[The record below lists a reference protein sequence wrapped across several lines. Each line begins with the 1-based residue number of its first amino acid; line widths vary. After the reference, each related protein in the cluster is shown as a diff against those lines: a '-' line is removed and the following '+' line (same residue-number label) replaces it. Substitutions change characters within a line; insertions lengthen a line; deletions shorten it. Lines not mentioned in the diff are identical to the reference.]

1 MPAPHAHNLNHAVA
15 AQFASRPTLRQVAG
29 EQVMKV
35 ILEHFPLVG
44 VHRPEMTSAA
54 PLYLM
59 SFNPD
64 SSWNSEPLVDVVLRA
79 MLDAK
84 PLILTPAGDYRLSLN
99 PPQRFY
105 AIDSSFETAEGDVVE
120 PSRLTDALNALL
132 PMLPGHFQQAQI
144 DYWNGDGTVDRG
156 LWLQQVLR
164 ASLLDGLKDEA
175 LDDEQRKL
183 LRDLLM
189 GYRAGLDVQLVRVA
203 LREADETYYELLPGL
218 LITAS
223 SEVRELT
230 LWCSPEGLV
239 RSFDSQPAFGAALQM
254 WMAGRYR
261 FDELSWQ
268 GLAADGDAFAL
279 YSASLLEI
287 LLERVA
293 HLRWSAVDCVD
304 QLEHYCHSACDPAA
318 FFAER
323 SDSGSDGPALAF
335 PKGVL
340 RADTDSQTA
349 YLQAMLDMS
358 LLQQRSSGQDIKHDL
373 PDLHTYA
380 AARLREE
387 MLDDH
392 PDDANY
398 FPDDLILTVETFVND
413 GHGLGFGQKIGDKQL
428 TLTQLAIGRL
438 DATAG
443 GVVTHIAHRENQLI
457 MDWMDIDYIRELVQ
471 RVDIGRSYPR
481 HLHAIL
487 DRSANR
493 AEHISAFAIRW
504 RTTLMF
510 DAARARAVMRLDKFA
525 YGALADFCR
534 SSQEGAAAVR
544 IAPLAF
550 KRSPTSASIDVAHGF
565 YVIEIIESG
574 VHLLYCPLYTDKALI
589 QFGNAQAL
597 LDAISS
603 PGPLQDSVLLW
614 IEHLQR
620 AVYDNGGFREPH
632 LPQWLFDPYTFPEKP
647 QPVQLALQFWAQDVD
662 RHMFEAKGRMLLEL
676 SDRSSMSNSEVRWR
690 LVTAFSWEL
699 LNVVFPVLPGPLTSV
714 AWLYIGMRSLIND
727 VHGLASPHLDERI
740 QAMVDVLN
748 NTLLALIHL
757 QTPALAAAP
766 VSRDLPPLL
775 LEGPPAGNG
784 IELASLSTATK
795 EASASVDSQQFM
807 ANTHLDFSWHGAGG
821 LSGLSSEQRSRMRTL
836 VAPVSLEGHKPQ
848 ELGVAAGLVRVEDD
862 LYVTLGGDVYRVSF
876 ENAGARIIGPDG
888 TLGPYL
894 MRDGDI
900 WHLNNSRLH
909 GGSGRSRELARER
922 LRQKL
927 SGPIAAAQAGIERH
941 ITAAEAAMEN
951 FTALTEQIIG
961 LRKSVTK
968 VEDRLQKEPPT
979 DPGERAQ
986 FQQATE
992 LFERKLQELHAQRN
1006 ELRTQRLALNEKLFL
1021 DYLEAERNIIYVLDK
1036 SNVSTPSDSVRDQ
1049 RKLLAQVRTNLIG
1062 YGMYFID
1069 ELLTLGGFREYDR
1082 LTQTLNVAPPEQQAE
1097 LYARY
1102 RAMLEKMLEEQPRII
1117 KTSSQ
1122 LDRLLAVTDIDMQ
1135 VPYSKAIYSVS
1146 GIIDSRKTTT
1156 INIRFF
1162 QAMGLV
1168 ELALQWRKGASTQH
1182 YMIFRDALAGH
1193 RLRVAA
1199 HTHHLLMFCDLP
1211 VAERIEVLQS
1221 AWDEYLAAIL
1231 NAERIKTL
1239 GSKLIDVQRL
1249 EAYKQQMVELKTLA
1263 GEALVDAMRE
1273 QADGQAHGARR
1284 AVYPQRSLQVAHTRA
1299 GQIVIGSEAL
1309 VDGQPVL
1316 EVAGT
1321 FSKRVLH
1328 RFHKQGDAWV
1338 EEVATGEPEPQSRAS
1353 TPDSERNNREL
1364 AEAILAQNEN
1374 VIAQAR
1380 DLVAKDADDIGLLSM
1395 LGGQINEVVELREK
1409 LSDADA
1415 EQALLARMDDAL
1427 IQLRQARRDC
1437 LVELYT
1443 KTRYPGSRG
1452 LNFLHQQGLLDV
1464 EYVGPRQVVSDGYLD
1479 EYRISLL
1486 RAPGELRG
1494 KPLWAAHFHF
1504 SDSQAAPTAFGK
1516 GHLKL
1521 WSQRKMGYREQ
1532 MKAASEGQVLSIYRG
1547 NLTYAQA
1554 KDVIPFNL

>member
-1 MPAPHAHNLNHAVA
+1 MPATHAHNLNHAVA

-64 SSWNSEPLVDVVLRA
+64 SSWNSEPLVDVVLRT
-79 MLDAK
+79 MLEAK
-84 PLILTPAGDYRLSLN
+84 PLVLTPAGDYRLSLN

-144 DYWNGDGTVDRG
+144 DYWNGDGAVDRG

-164 ASLLDGLKDEA
+164 ASLLDGLNDEA
-175 LDDEQRKL
+175 LDDEQRTL

-189 GYRAGLDVQLVRVA
+189 GNRAGLDVQLIRIA
-203 LREADETYYELLPGL
+203 LREGEETYYELLPGL

-239 RSFDSQPAFGAALQM
+239 RGFDSQPAFGAALQLS
-254 WMAGRYR
+254 MAGRYR

-287 LLERVA
+287 LLDRVA
-293 HLRWSAVDCVD
+293 RLRWSAIDSVD

-323 SDSGSDGPALAF
+323 SDAGSDGPVLAF

-349 YLQAMLDMS
+349 YLQAMLDLS
-358 LLQQRSSGQDIKHDL
+358 LLQQRSTGQDIKDEL

-380 AARLREE
+380 AARLRKE

-457 MDWMDIDYIRELVQ
+457 MDWMNIDYIRELVQ
-471 RVDIGRSYPR
+471 RVDIGGSYPR

-493 AEHISAFAIRW
+493 AEQISAFAMRW

-534 SSQEGAAAVR
+534 IGQEHAAAVR

-550 KRSPTSASIDVAHGF
+550 KRSPTSEIIDVAHGF

-620 AVYDNGGFREPH
+620 AVYENGGFREPH
-632 LPQWLFDPYTFPEKP
+632 LPQWLFDPYTFLEKP

-676 SDRSSMSNSEVRWR
+676 ADRSSISNSEVRWR

-727 VHGLASPHLDERI
+727 VHGLASSHPDERI

-757 QTPALAAAP
+757 QTPTLATAP
-766 VSRDLPPLL
+766 VSSDLPPLL

-784 IELASLSTATK
+784 IELASLATATQ
-795 EASASVDSQQFM
+795 APGASVGSQQVM
-807 ANTHLDFSWHGAGG
+807 ANTHLDFSWHGAGRLG
-821 LSGLSSEQRSRMRTL
+821 GLSSDQRSRMRTL
-836 VAPVSLEGHKPQ
+836 AASVSLDGREPQ
-848 ELGVAAGLVRVEDD
+848 AQGLAAGLVRVEDD
-862 LYVTLGGDVYRVSF
+862 LYVSLGGHVYRVSLNIA
-876 ENAGARIIGPDG
+876 EVRIIGPDG
-888 TLGPYL
+888 TVGPYL
-894 MRDGDI
+894 MRDGAAWYLDTT
-900 WHLNNSRLH
+900 RMH
-909 GGSGRSRELARER
+909 GGSGRSGESARER

-927 SGPIAAAQAGIERH
+927 SGPIAKAQAEIERH
-941 ITAAEAAMEN
+941 IMATDAARAD
-951 FTALTEQIIG
+951 FIALSKEIVG
-961 LRKSVTK
+961 LRNPVK
-968 VEDRLQKEPPT
+968 VIEDRLQKEPPT

-986 FQQATE
+986 FEQATE
-992 LFERKLQELHAQRN
+992 LFKRRFQQLKEQTN
-1006 ELRTQRLALNEKLFL
+1006 GLRARRLEVNDRLFRG
-1021 DYLEAERNIIYVLDK
+1021 YLEAERNTVYVLDK
-1036 SNVSTPSDSVRDQ
+1036 SSSSTQIPRVREL
-1049 RKLLAQVRTNLIG
+1049 RILLAQVRTNLIS
-1062 YGMYFID
+1062 YGMFFID
-1069 ELLTLGGFREYDR
+1069 ELLALGGFREYDQ
-1082 LTQTLNVAPPEQQAE
+1082 LTNALNVAPPEQQAE

-1135 VPYSKAIYSVS
+1135 VPYADTTLSVS
-1146 GIIDSRKTTT
+1146 GIIDNRKTTT

-1162 QAMGLV
+1162 QAMGLI

-1199 HTHHLLMFCDLP
+1199 QAHHLLMFCDLP

-1249 EAYKQQMVELKTLA
+1249 EAYKQQMVELKTTA
-1263 GEALVDAMRE
+1263 GEALVEAMRE
-1273 QADGQAHGARR
+1273 QAGGQAQGTRR

-1299 GQIVIGSEAL
+1299 GQIVIGSEAV

-1316 EVAGT
+1316 EVVGA
-1321 FSKRVLH
+1321 FNKRVLH
-1328 RFHKQGDAWV
+1328 RFHKQGNDWV
-1338 EEVATGEPEPQSRAS
+1338 EEVVTGEPEPQSRAS
-1353 TPDSERNNREL
+1353 TPDSEKNNREL

-1380 DLVAKDADDIGLLSM
+1380 DLVAKDADDMGLMSM
-1395 LGGQINEVVELREK
+1395 LDGQINEVVELREK

-1415 EQALLARMDDAL
+1415 EQGLLARMDDAL

-1443 KTRYPGSRG
+1443 KTRYPGARG

-1479 EYRISLL
+1479 EYRISL
-1486 RAPGELRG
+1486 RASGAPRG

-1504 SDSQAAPTAFGK
+1504 ADSQAAPTAFGK

-1521 WSQRKMGYREQ
+1521 WNQRKMGYREQ

>member
-1 MPAPHAHNLNHAVA
+1 MPAPYAHNLNHAVA

-64 SSWNSEPLVDVVLRA
+64 GPWHTEPLVDVVLRT
-79 MLDAK
+79 MLEAK
-84 PLILTPAGDYRLSLN
+84 SLDLTPAGDYRLSLN
-99 PPQRFY
+99 PPQRFF
-105 AIDSSFETAEGDVVE
+105 AIKSSFETADDDVVE
-120 PSRLTDALNALL
+120 PSRLTDGLNMLL

-144 DYWNGDGTVDRG
+144 DYWNGDGAVDRG

-175 LDDEQRKL
+175 LDDEQRNL

-189 GYRAGLDVQLVRVA
+189 GNRAGLDVQLVRVA
-203 LREADETYYELLPGL
+203 LREGEDTFHELLPGL

-239 RSFDSQPAFGAALQM
+239 RGFDSQPAFGAALQL

-287 LLERVA
+287 LLERMA
-293 HLRWSAVDCVD
+293 RLRWSAIDSVDK
-304 QLEHYCHSACDPAA
+304 LEHYCHSACDPAS
-318 FFAER
+318 FFAGR
-323 SDSGSDGPALAF
+323 SDSGIDGSALAL
-335 PKGVL
+335 PKGLL

-349 YLQAMLDMS
+349 YLQAMLDLS
-358 LLQQRSSGQDIKHDL
+358 LLQHRSTGQDIKDDL

-380 AARLREE
+380 AARLRKE

-392 PDDANY
+392 PVDANY
-398 FPDDLILTVETFVND
+398 FADDLILTVETFVND
-413 GHGLGFGQKIGDKQL
+413 GHGLGFGQKSGEKQL

-457 MDWMDIDYIRELVQ
+457 MDWMTIDYVRELVQ
-471 RVDIGRSYPR
+471 RVDIGASYPR
-481 HLHAIL
+481 HVQSIL
-487 DRSANR
+487 DRSADR
-493 AEHISAFAIRW
+493 AERISAFAMRW
-504 RTTLMF
+504 RITLMF
-510 DAARARAVMRLDKFA
+510 DAARARAVKRLDKFA
-525 YGALADFCR
+525 YGALAGFCR
-534 SSQEGAAAVR
+534 SGLEGAAAVR

-550 KRSPTSASIDVAHGF
+550 KRSPTSGRVDVAHGF
-565 YVIEIIESG
+565 YVIEIVESG
-574 VHLLYCPLYTDKALI
+574 VHLLYCPLYTNKALF
-589 QFGNAQAL
+589 QFSNAQAL

-603 PGPLQDSVLLW
+603 PGKLQDSVLLW
-614 IEHLQR
+614 IEQSQR
-620 AVYDNGGFREPH
+620 SVYDNGGFREPH
-632 LPQWLFDPYTFPEKP
+632 LPQWLLDPYTFPEKP
-647 QPVQLALQFWAQDVD
+647 QPVQLALQFWEQDVD

-676 SDRSSMSNSEVRWR
+676 ADHTSMSNSEVRWR
-690 LVTAFSWEL
+690 LITGFSWEL
-699 LNVVFPVLPGPLTSV
+699 LNVVLPVLPGPLTTV

-727 VHGLASPHLDERI
+727 VRGLTSRRLDERV

-757 QTPALAAAP
+757 QTPKLATAP
-766 VSRDLPPLL
+766 VSSDLPPLL

-784 IELASLSTATK
+784 VELASLSTTTQ
-795 EASASVDSQQFM
+795 EASARVDSLQVM
-807 ANTHLDFSWHGAGG
+807 ANTHIDFSWRGAGG
-821 LSGLSSEQRSRMRTL
+821 LNGLSSAQRSRMRTL
-836 VAPVSLEGHKPQ
+836 AVAVSLEGHEPQ
-848 ELGVAAGLVRVEDD
+848 AQGAATGLVRVEDD
-862 LYVTLGGDVYRVSF
+862 FYVSLGGDVYRVSLD
-876 ENAGARIIGPDG
+876 NAEARIIGPDG
-888 TLGPYL
+888 AVGPYL
-894 MRDGDI
+894 MHDGDT
-900 WHLNNSRLH
+900 WRLNTRLH
-909 GGSGRSRELARER
+909 GGSGRSGESARER
-922 LRQKL
+922 LRKKL
-927 SGPIAAAQAGIERH
+927 DGPIAKAQAEIERH
-941 ITAAEAAMEN
+941 LSAVDVAAKD
-951 FTALTEQIIG
+951 FKALSTQING
-961 LRKSVTK
+961 LRDAVKK
-968 VEDRLQKEPPT
+968 IEERLQKEPPT
-979 DPGERAQ
+979 DTSERAQ
-986 FQQATE
+986 FEQATE
-992 LFERKLQELHAQRN
+992 LFKLKLQQLHEQTRD
-1006 ELRTQRLALNEKLFL
+1006 LRTRRLEVNDGLFQS
-1021 DYLEAERNIIYVLDK
+1021 YLEAERNIIYVLDK
-1036 SNVSTPSDSVRDQ
+1036 LGSSMQTGSVRQ
-1049 RKLLAQVRTNLIG
+1049 KRTVLAEVRKALIG
-1062 YGMYFID
+1062 YGVFFIE
-1069 ELLTLGGFREYDR
+1069 ELLGLGSFRGYDQ
-1082 LTQTLNVAPPEQQAE
+1082 LTNALNAGPPEQRAE
-1097 LYARY
+1097 FYARY
-1102 RAMLEKMLEEQPRII
+1102 RAMLEKILDEQPRII
-1117 KTSSQ
+1117 NASNQ
-1122 LDRLLAVTDIDMQ
+1122 LDRLLAITDIDMQ
-1135 VPYSKAIYSVS
+1135 VPCTSAIMTVS
-1146 GIIDSRKTTT
+1146 GIIESRKTTT
-1156 INIRFF
+1156 VNIRFF

-1168 ELALQWRKGASTQH
+1168 ELALQWRKGAPTQH

-1199 HTHHLLMFCDLP
+1199 QTHHLLMFCDLP

-1231 NAERIKTL
+1231 NAERIKKL
-1239 GSKLIDVQRL
+1239 GSRLIDVLRL
-1249 EAYKQQMVELKTLA
+1249 EAYKQQMVELKTIA
-1263 GEALVDAMRE
+1263 GEALVESMRE
-1273 QADGQAHGARR
+1273 QADGQARGTRR
-1284 AVYPQRSLQVAHTRA
+1284 AVYPQKSLQVAHTRA
-1299 GQIVIGSEAL
+1299 GQIVIGSEVV

-1316 EVAGT
+1316 QVRGT
-1321 FSKRVLH
+1321 FNKSVLH
-1328 RFHKQGDAWV
+1328 RFHKQGNAWV

-1353 TPDSERNNREL
+1353 TPESERNDRDL

-1380 DLVAKDADDIGLLSM
+1380 DLVTKDADDMGLMSM
-1395 LGGQINEVVELREK
+1395 LDGQINEVVGLREQ

-1415 EQALLARMDDAL
+1415 EQALLARMGDAL

-1437 LVELYT
+1437 LIELYT

-1452 LNFLHQQGLLDV
+1452 LSFLHQQGLLDV

-1479 EYRISLL
+1479 EYRISL
-1486 RAPGELRG
+1486 RPAPGEPRG

-1504 SDSQAAPTAFGK
+1504 ADSQAAPTAFGK

-1521 WSQRKMGYREQ
+1521 WNQRKMGYREQ